1 MKINQALLDEVTRI
15 KVNIMRRRD
24 SQVKSI
30 MIAAAN
36 KGEGTSTVAAN
47 LALSIGLAEKARVL
61 LIDANLR
68 QPTQHVWFGREQQ
81 NGLID
86 LVTGKMGLAEVV
98 KETPF
103 ANIKLITA
111 GFFPPGE
118 NKLDVLSGIPQEIKE
133 RLEKDFDWVIYDT
146 APVSSYPDT
155 LLISPLADGI
165 VLVIMAE
172 KTRRAAVQKVKESF
186 ESINAKI
193 LGGVLNGRR
202 YVVPKFIY
210 KRL

>member
-15 KVNIMRRRD
+15 KVNIMRKRD
-24 SQVKSI
+24 SHVKSI

-61 LIDANLR
+61 LVDANLR
-68 QPTQHVWFGREQQ
+68 QPTLHLWFGREQQ

-86 LVTGKMGLAEVV
+86 LVTGKKDLSDVI

-146 APVSSYPDT
+146 APVSRYPDT

-172 KTRRAAVQKVKESF
+172 STRRAAVQKVKESF
-186 ESINAKI
+186 QSINAKI

>member
-15 KVNIMRRRD
+15 KVNIMRKRD
-24 SQVKSI
+24 SNVKSI

-47 LALSIGLAEKARVL
+47 LALSIGLAENTRVL
-61 LIDANLR
+61 LVDANLR
-68 QPTQHVWFGREQQ
+68 QPTLHVWFGREQQ

-86 LVTGKMGLAEVV
+86 LMTGKKDLAEVV

-118 NKLDVLSGIPQEIKE
+118 NKLDVLSVISQGIKE
-133 RLEKDFDWVIYDT
+133 RLEKDFDWIIYDT
-146 APVSSYPDT
+146 TPVNSYPDT

-172 KTRRAAVQKVKESF
+172 STRRAAVQKVKENF

>member
-36 KGEGTSTVAAN
+36 KGEGTSTLAAN

-68 QPTQHVWFGREQQ
+68 HQSERCDELHV
-81 NGLID
+81 LD
-86 LVTGKMGLAEVV
+86 
-98 KETPF
+98 
-103 ANIKLITA
+103 
-111 GFFPPGE
+111 PGE

-155 LLISPLADGI
+155 LLVSPLADGI

>member
-36 KGEGTSTVAAN
+36 KGEGTSTLAAN

-155 LLISPLADGI
+155 LLVSPLADGI

>member
-155 LLISPLADGI
+155 LLVSPLADGI